1 MTNAANRRLSVS
13 GHLHELSI
21 DTDLHGLTES
31 EKIDTITFHFQ
42 KIMEALGLDLYDDS
56 LRDTPSRV
64 AKMYVKE
71 IFSGLEPNNFPA
83 ISVFNN
89 TYRYNE
95 MLIERDIQVYSYCEH
110 HFVPIVGKAHVAY
123 FPSDKVIGLSKL
135 NRVVKYFCRRP
146 QVQER
151 LTMDVANSLKEI
163 LQTQDIAVMIEA
175 KHFCV
180 AARGIE
186 DSKSATV
193 TSHFGGKFCL
203 QENKRSFYESLKIR
217 NT

>member
-1 MTNAANRRLSVS
+1 MTNAANRKFPISYNI
-13 GHLHELSI
+13 HELSL
-21 DTDLHGLTES
+21 DTDVNDQIES
-31 EKIDTITFHFQ
+31 EKINVIAFHFH
-42 KIMEALGLDLYDDS
+42 KIMEALGLDLEDDS

-64 AKMYVKE
+64 ANMYVKE

-83 ISVFNN
+83 ISVFDN

-135 NRVVKYFCRRP
+135 NRVVKYFSRRP

-151 LTMDVANSLKEI
+151 LTMDIANSLKEI
-163 LQTQDIAVMIEA
+163 LQTEDIAVMIEA

-180 AARGIE
+180 AAREIE
-186 DSKSATV
+186 DSNSATV
-193 TSHFGGKFCL
+193 TSHFGGRFTL
-203 QENKRSFYESLKIR
+203 QENKRSFYAHLKS
-217 NT
+217 

>member
-1 MTNAANRRLSVS
+1 MTNAANRKLSVS
-13 GHLHELSI
+13 GRVQELSL
-21 DTDLHGLTES
+21 DADLKDLSES
-31 EKIDTITFHFQ
+31 DKIDIIAFHFQ
-42 KIMEALGLDLYDDS
+42 KIMEALGLDLQDDS
-56 LRDTPSRV
+56 LKDTPSRI

-71 IFSGLEPNNFPA
+71 IFSGLEPDNFPA

-95 MLIERDIQVYSYCEH
+95 MLIEKDIQVYSYCEH

-163 LQTQDIAVMIEA
+163 LQTEDIAVMIEA

-186 DSKSATV
+186 DSNSSTV
-193 TSHFGGKFCL
+193 TSHFGGKFTL
-203 QENKRSFYESLKIR
+203 QENKGLFYAALKGK
-217 NT
+217 

>member
-1 MTNAANRRLSVS
+1 MRNGANRKLLIS
-13 GHLHELSI
+13 GRVEELST
-21 DTDLHGLTES
+21 DTDLNDLSES
-31 EKIDTITFHFQ
+31 DKIKTVTFHFR
-42 KIMEALGLDLYDDS
+42 KIMEALGLDLEDDS

-83 ISVFNN
+83 ISVFDN

-95 MLIERDIQVYSYCEH
+95 MLIERDIPVYSCCEH
-110 HFVPIVGKAHVAY
+110 HFVPFVGKAHVAY

-135 NRVVKYFCRRP
+135 NRVVKYFSRRP

-151 LTMDVANSLKEI
+151 LTIDVANSLKEI
-163 LQTQDIAVMIEA
+163 LRTEDIAVMIEA

-180 AARGIE
+180 AGRGVE
-186 DSKSATV
+186 DSNSATV
-193 TSHFGGKFCL
+193 TSHFGGKFTL
-203 QENKRSFYESLKIR
+203 QENKRSFYDSLKD
-217 NT
+217 

>member
-1 MTNAANRRLSVS
+1 MTNAANRKFPIS
-13 GHLHELSI
+13 HHIHELSL
-21 DTDLHGLTES
+21 DTDVNDLSES
-31 EKIDTITFHFQ
+31 DKINAIAFHFR
-42 KIMEALGLDLYDDS
+42 KIMEVLGLDLEDDS

-71 IFSGLEPNNFPA
+71 AFRGLDPDKFPA
-83 ISVFNN
+83 ISVFDN
-89 TYRYNE
+89 TYGYDQ

-135 NRVVKYFCRRP
+135 NRIVKYFSRRP

-151 LTMDVANSLKEI
+151 LTMDIANSLKDI
-163 LQTQDIAVMIEA
+163 LQTEDIAVMIEA

-186 DSKSATV
+186 DQKSTTV
-193 TSHFGGKFCL
+193 TSHFGGQFTL
-203 QENKRSFYESLKIR
+203 QENKSTFYAYLKS
-217 NT
+217 